1 MHDSWSSLFPFLL
14 LVFLVI
20 FFILWLCWCIQ
31 AIESKMDR
39 RTNELINEIN
49 LIENGQ
55 NGLIT
60 DTDDLSQYIQVLGS
74 RIERTREFLSIHERI
89 DETNFIE
96 NGNTADD
103 FTQRRIEPGAP
114 LEESYSIENATNM
127 SKTDTKPPPYS
138 DIMEKKMD
146 LDEPPPS
153 YLESF
158 KVSKFNTLV

>member
-1 MHDSWSSLFPFLL
+1 MQDSWSSLFLFLL

-20 FFILWLCWCIQ
+20 FLILWVCWCIQ

-60 DTDDLSQYIQVLGS
+60 DNDDLSQYIQVLES
-74 RIERTREFLSIHERI
+74 RIERRINEHI
-89 DETNFIE
+89 DEINFIE
-96 NGNTADD
+96 NRLNTADD
-103 FTQRRIEPGAP
+103 FTQRRIESSSP
-114 LEESYSIENATNM
+114 LEEIYSIENATNM
-127 SKTDTKPPPYS
+127 HRTDARPPPYS
-138 DIMEKKMD
+138 EIMEKEMD
-146 LDEPPPS
+146 LNEPPPS

-158 KVSKFNTLV
+158 KVLKVNTLV

>member
-31 AIESKMDR
+31 AIESNMDK
-39 RTNELINEIN
+39 RTNELIDEIN

-60 DTDDLSQYIQVLGS
+60 DTDDLSQYIQVLES
-74 RIERTREFLSIHERI
+74 RIERRINERI

-96 NGNTADD
+96 NSLNTADD
-103 FTQRRIEPGAP
+103 FTQR
-114 LEESYSIENATNM
+114 
-127 SKTDTKPPPYS
+127 TDTKPPPYS
-138 DIMEKKMD
+138 EIMEKEMD
-146 LDEPPPS
+146 LNEPPPS

-158 KVSKFNTLV
+158 KVSKFNTPV

>member
-1 MHDSWSSLFPFLL
+1 MQDSWSSLFPFLL

-39 RTNELINEIN
+39 RTNELIDEIN

-74 RIERTREFLSIHERI
+74 RIERTREFLRIHERI

-103 FTQRRIEPGAP
+103 FTQRRIEPRAP
-114 LEESYSIENATNM
+114 LEEIYSIENATNM
-127 SKTDTKPPPYS
+127 YRTDTNPPPYS
-138 DIMEKKMD
+138 EIMEKEMD
-146 LDEPPPS
+146 IDEPPPS

-158 KVSKFNTLV
+158 KVSKFNTFV

>member
-31 AIESKMDR
+31 AIESNMDR
-39 RTNELINEIN
+39 RTNELIDEIN

-60 DTDDLSQYIQVLGS
+60 DTDDLSQFIQVLES
-74 RIERTREFLSIHERI
+74 RIERRINERI

-96 NGNTADD
+96 NSLNTADD
-103 FTQRRIEPGAP
+103 FTQRRIEPRAP
-114 LEESYSIENATNM
+114 LEEIYSIENATNM
-127 SKTDTKPPPYS
+127 STTDTKPPPYS
-138 DIMEKKMD
+138 EIIGKEMD
-146 LDEPPPS
+146 LNEAPPS